1 MKKKIAAL
9 LCVCLALTS
18 AVSCGDSS
26 GDNSQNGSFVPNESQ
41 VIDKNKKQ
49 IYINVYGGGTGT
61 KWITDEANKY
71 NETLE
76 EYQIYI
82 QDEKR
87 EASYIID
94 EVNAA
99 SGVASAYFTVDIAF
113 QELINTDKLVD
124 LTSILN
130 TTLEGENEK
139 IGDKLTNKESWL
151 KLASKNGSGCYL
163 LPYCDSIGGL
173 VFDYGDFV
181 EKGWLNFAD
190 GNDSSVTAALEVQG
204 IVYENN
210 GGKLVYKSGG
220 SVNYSSGD
228 RILTAGKDGKYGTY
242 DDGQPQTIAE
252 WDRMLGKIK
261 STANCYPFI
270 WPNKF
275 ENYTGMVQNAV
286 FAQLAGVDGA
296 ENYFAFDSKGKE
308 VEMHDGTKK
317 VITVEN
323 GYEYFGMKEIY
334 DTISFMATYF
344 SSDNANPAVKENT
357 NHTDVQK
364 RYLFAPVSNGK
375 IAESA
380 MICEGIWWENEA
392 KKGVF
397 PQVEK
402 QDADRGFG
410 KRDYRFMLL
419 PYMEGQRGIDGN
431 GKGSVLAGQDTGSF
445 FVVKEKDTKKTEI
458 LLDFLVRTLSDE
470 CLEKFTSETG
480 IIRAYDYE
488 ISAENFAKMTPFA
501 KTVWNIYRD
510 TENIAIVRP
519 FQDRVKEPIVYAT
532 TAGLEGVVFPYND
545 AGKIM
550 GSDKVAVSW
559 LSAGRSVDQIFKM
572 VSGAFNQT
580 SWTKLLDQAR
590 KQGFYA

>member
-1 MKKKIAAL
+1 MKKQIAAM
-9 LCVCLALTS
+9 LCLCFAFS
-18 AVSCGDSS
+18 AAACGNKGQGGES
-26 GDNSQNGSFVPNESQ
+26 GQT
-41 VIDKNKKQ
+41 IDKNKTQ

-61 KWITDEANKY
+61 SWITEEANEY
-71 NETLE
+71 NKTLE
-76 EYQIYI
+76 DYQIYI

-87 EASYIID
+87 EAGYIID

-113 QELINTDKLVD
+113 QELVNTDKLVD
-124 LTSILN
+124 LTPILE
-130 TTLEGENEK
+130 TTLEGESKK
-139 IGDKLTNKESWL
+139 IGDKLTNRESWM

-181 EKGWLNFAD
+181 ERGWLEFAD
-190 GNDSSVTAALEVQG
+190 GNDAAVTSALDRQG
-204 IVYENN
+204 ISYENK
-210 GGKLVYKSGG
+210 GGKLFYKNGG
-220 SVNYSSGD
+220 SVNYKEGD
-228 RILTAGKDGKYGTY
+228 RIMTAGKDGKYGTY
-242 DDGQPQTIAE
+242 DDGQPQTIDE

-270 WPNKF
+270 WPSKF

-286 FAQLAGVDGA
+286 FAQLAGVA
-296 ENYFAFDSKGKE
+296 ETEAYFAFDSDGKE
-308 VEMHDGTKK
+308 VEMHDGSKK
-317 VITVEN
+317 TITIEN

-334 DTISFMATYF
+334 DTIAFMETYF
-344 SSDNANPAVKENT
+344 GSDNANPAVKENT

-364 RYLFAPVSNGK
+364 RYLFAPVSGGK

-392 KKGVF
+392 RKGVF

-402 QDADRGFG
+402 QDADRGYG

-419 PYMEGQRGIDGN
+419 PFMEGQKGIDGT

-445 FVVKEKDTKKTEI
+445 FVVKEKDAKKTEI
-458 LLDFLVRTLSDE
+458 LLDFLARTLSDD
-470 CLEKFTSETG
+470 CLEKFTTETG

-488 ISAENFAKMTPFA
+488 ISDGNFAKMTPFA
-501 KTVWNIYRD
+501 RTVWNIYRD

-519 FQDRVKEPIVYAT
+519 FQERVKEPIVYAT

-559 LSAGRSVDQIFKM
+559 LSGGKNKDQIFNM
-572 VSGAFNQT
+572 VSGAFT
-580 SWTKLLDQAR
+580 SSSWQKLLDQAK

>member
-1 MKKKIAAL
+1 MKKQIAAM
-9 LCVCLALTS
+9 LCLCFAFS
-18 AVSCGDSS
+18 AAACGNKGQGGES
-26 GDNSQNGSFVPNESQ
+26 GQT
-41 VIDKNKKQ
+41 IDKNKTQ

-61 KWITDEANKY
+61 SWITEEANEY
-71 NETLE
+71 NKTLE
-76 EYQIYI
+76 DYQIYI

-87 EASYIID
+87 EAGYIID

-113 QELINTDKLVD
+113 QELVNTDKLVD
-124 LTSILN
+124 LTPILE
-130 TTLEGENEK
+130 TTLEGESKK
-139 IGDKLTNKESWL
+139 IGDKLTNRESWM

-181 EKGWLNFAD
+181 ERGWLEFAD
-190 GNDSSVTAALEVQG
+190 GNDAAVTSALDRQG
-204 IVYENN
+204 ISYENK
-210 GGKLVYKSGG
+210 GGKLFYKNGG
-220 SVNYSSGD
+220 SVNYKEGD
-228 RILTAGKDGKYGTY
+228 RIMTAGKDGKYGTY
-242 DDGQPQTIAE
+242 DDGQPQTIDE

-270 WPNKF
+270 WPSKF

-286 FAQLAGVDGA
+286 FAQLAGVA
-296 ENYFAFDSKGKE
+296 ETEAYFAFDSDGKE
-308 VEMHDGTKK
+308 VEMHDGSKK
-317 VITVEN
+317 AITIEN

-334 DTISFMATYF
+334 DTIAFMETYF
-344 SSDNANPAVKENT
+344 GSDNANPAVKENT

-364 RYLFAPVSNGK
+364 RYLFAPVSGGK

-392 KKGVF
+392 RKGVF

-402 QDADRGFG
+402 QDADRGYG

-419 PYMEGQRGIDGN
+419 PFMEGQKGIDGT

-445 FVVKEKDTKKTEI
+445 FVVKEKDAKKTEI
-458 LLDFLVRTLSDE
+458 LLDFLARTLSDD
-470 CLEKFTSETG
+470 CLEKFTTETG

-488 ISAENFAKMTPFA
+488 ISDGNFAKMTPFA
-501 KTVWNIYRD
+501 RTVWNIYRD

-519 FQDRVKEPIVYAT
+519 FQERVKEPIVYAT

-559 LSAGRSVDQIFKM
+559 LSGGKNKDQIFNM
-572 VSGAFNQT
+572 VSGAFT
-580 SWTKLLDQAR
+580 SSSWQKLLDQAK

>member
-1 MKKKIAAL
+1 MKKQIAAM
-9 LCVCLALTS
+9 LCLCFAFS
-18 AVSCGDSS
+18 AAACGNKGQGGES
-26 GDNSQNGSFVPNESQ
+26 GQT
-41 VIDKNKKQ
+41 IDKNKTQ

-61 KWITDEANKY
+61 RWITEEANEY
-71 NETLE
+71 NKTLE
-76 EYQIYI
+76 DYQIYI

-87 EASYIID
+87 EAGYIID

-113 QELINTDKLVD
+113 QELVNTDKLVD
-124 LTSILN
+124 LTPILE
-130 TTLEGENEK
+130 TTLEGESKK
-139 IGDKLTNKESWL
+139 IGDKLTNRESWM

-181 EKGWLNFAD
+181 ERGWLEFAD
-190 GNDSSVTAALEVQG
+190 GNDAAVTSALDRQG
-204 IVYENN
+204 ISYENK
-210 GGKLVYKSGG
+210 GGKLFYKNGG
-220 SVNYSSGD
+220 SVNYKEGD
-228 RILTAGKDGKYGTY
+228 RIMTAGKDGKYGTY
-242 DDGQPQTIAE
+242 DDGQPQTIDE

-270 WPNKF
+270 WPSKF

-286 FAQLAGVDGA
+286 FAQLAGVA
-296 ENYFAFDSKGKE
+296 ETEAYFAFDSDGKE
-308 VEMHDGTKK
+308 VEMHDGSKK
-317 VITVEN
+317 TITIEN

-334 DTISFMATYF
+334 DTIAFMETYF
-344 SSDNANPAVKENT
+344 GSDNANPAVKENT

-364 RYLFAPVSNGK
+364 RYLFAPVSGGK

-392 KKGVF
+392 RKGVF

-402 QDADRGFG
+402 QDADRGYG

-419 PYMEGQRGIDGN
+419 PFMEGQKGIDGT

-458 LLDFLVRTLSDE
+458 LLDFLARTLSDD
-470 CLEKFTSETG
+470 CLEKFTTETG

-488 ISAENFAKMTPFA
+488 ISDGNFAKMTPFA
-501 KTVWNIYRD
+501 RTVWNIYRD

-519 FQDRVKEPIVYAT
+519 FQERVKEPIVYAT

-559 LSAGRSVDQIFKM
+559 LSGGKNKDQIFNM
-572 VSGAFNQT
+572 VSGAFT
-580 SWTKLLDQAR
+580 SSSWQKLLDQAK

>member
-1 MKKKIAAL
+1 MKKIISAAL
-9 LCVCLALTS
+9 CLSLALTCT
-18 AVSCGDSS
+18 ACGRKPADSS
-26 GDNSQNGSFVPNESQ
+26 SGGQT
-41 VIDKNKKQ
+41 IDKNKTQ

-61 KWITDEANKY
+61 GWITDEANEY
-71 NETLE
+71 NKTLDN
-76 EYQIYI
+76 YQIYI
-82 QDEKR
+82 NDEKK
-87 EASYIID
+87 EASNIID
-94 EVNAA
+94 EVNTA

-124 LTSILN
+124 LTPILN
-130 TTLEGENEK
+130 TTLDGESRK
-139 IGDKLTNKESWL
+139 IGDKLSDKEGWL
-151 KLASKNGSGCYL
+151 ELASKNGSGCYL

-190 GNDSSVTAALEVQG
+190 GKDSAVLAALDAQG

-210 GGKLVYKSGG
+210 NGRLIYKSGG
-220 SVNYSSGD
+220 SVNYSAGD
-228 RILTAGKDGKYGTY
+228 RIMTAGKDGKYGTY
-242 DDGQPQTIAE
+242 DDGQPQNITE
-252 WDRMLGKIK
+252 WNQMLAKIK

-270 WPNKF
+270 WPSLF

-286 FAQLAGVDGA
+286 FTQLAGLEA
-296 ENYFAFDSKGKE
+296 SKNYFAFDSQGKE
-308 VEMHDGTKK
+308 VEMQDGSKK

-334 DTISFMATYF
+334 DTIAFMETYF
-344 SSDNANPAVKENT
+344 TTSNANPAVNENT
-357 NHTDVQK
+357 NHSDTQK
-364 RYLFAPVSNGK
+364 RYLFAPVSGGK

-392 KKGVF
+392 KAGIF

-402 QDADRGFG
+402 QDSERGFG

-419 PYMEGQRGIDGN
+419 PYMEGQKGIDGN
-431 GKGSVLAGQDTGSF
+431 GNGSVLAGQDTGSF

-458 LLDFLVRTLSDE
+458 LLDFLARTLSDE
-470 CLEKFTSETG
+470 CLEKFTTETG
-480 IIRAYDYE
+480 IIRAYDYD

-501 KTVWNIYRD
+501 QNVWNIYRD

-545 AGKIM
+545 MGKIM
-550 GSDKVAVSW
+550 SSDKVVVSW
-559 LSAGRSVDQIFKM
+559 LSKGKNKDQIFAM
-572 VSGAFNQT
+572 VKGAFNAQ
-580 SWTKLLDQAR
+580 SWAKLLEQAK
-590 KQGFYA
+590 KQGFYS

>member
-1 MKKKIAAL
+1 MKKQIAAM
-9 LCVCLALTS
+9 LCLCFAFS
-18 AVSCGDSS
+18 AAACGNKGQGGES
-26 GDNSQNGSFVPNESQ
+26 GQT
-41 VIDKNKKQ
+41 IDKNKTQ

-61 KWITDEANKY
+61 SWITEEANEY
-71 NETLE
+71 NKTLE
-76 EYQIYI
+76 DYQIYI

-87 EASYIID
+87 EAGYIID

-113 QELINTDKLVD
+113 QELVNTDKLVD
-124 LTSILN
+124 LTPILE
-130 TTLEGENEK
+130 TTLEGESKK
-139 IGDKLTNKESWL
+139 IGDKLTNRESWM

-181 EKGWLNFAD
+181 ERGWLEFAD
-190 GNDSSVTAALEVQG
+190 GNDAAVTSALDRQG
-204 IVYENN
+204 ISYENK
-210 GGKLVYKSGG
+210 GGKLFYKNGG
-220 SVNYSSGD
+220 SVNYKEGD
-228 RILTAGKDGKYGTY
+228 RIMTAGKDGKYGTY
-242 DDGQPQTIAE
+242 DDGQPQTIDE

-270 WPNKF
+270 WPSKF

-286 FAQLAGVDGA
+286 FAQLAGVA
-296 ENYFAFDSKGKE
+296 ETEAYFAFDSDGKE
-308 VEMHDGTKK
+308 VEMHDGSKK
-317 VITVEN
+317 TITIEN

-334 DTISFMATYF
+334 DTIAFMETYF
-344 SSDNANPAVKENT
+344 GSDNANPAVKENT

-364 RYLFAPVSNGK
+364 RYLFAPVSGGK

-392 KKGVF
+392 RKGVF

-402 QDADRGFG
+402 QDADRGYG

-419 PYMEGQRGIDGN
+419 PFMEGQKGIDGT

-458 LLDFLVRTLSDE
+458 LLDFLARTLSDD
-470 CLEKFTSETG
+470 CLEKFTTETG

-488 ISAENFAKMTPFA
+488 ISDGNFAKMTPFA
-501 KTVWNIYRD
+501 RTVWNIYRD

-519 FQDRVKEPIVYAT
+519 FQERVKEPIVYAT

-559 LSAGRSVDQIFKM
+559 LSGGKNKDQIFNM
-572 VSGAFNQT
+572 VSGAFDSS
-580 SWTKLLDQAR
+580 SWKKLLDQAK

>member
-1 MKKKIAAL
+1 MKGDGRMKKQIAAM
-9 LCVCLALTS
+9 LCLCFAFS
-18 AVSCGDSS
+18 AAACGNKGQGGES
-26 GDNSQNGSFVPNESQ
+26 GQT
-41 VIDKNKKQ
+41 IDKNKTQ

-61 KWITDEANKY
+61 SWITEEANEY
-71 NETLE
+71 NKTLE
-76 EYQIYI
+76 DYQIYI

-87 EASYIID
+87 EAGYIID

-113 QELINTDKLVD
+113 QELVNTDKLVD
-124 LTSILN
+124 LTPILE
-130 TTLEGENEK
+130 TTLEGESKK
-139 IGDKLTNKESWL
+139 IGDKLANRESWM

-181 EKGWLNFAD
+181 ERGWLEFAD
-190 GNDSSVTAALEVQG
+190 GNDAAVTSALDRQG
-204 IVYENN
+204 ISYENK
-210 GGKLVYKSGG
+210 GGKLFYKNGG
-220 SVNYSSGD
+220 SVNYKEGD
-228 RILTAGKDGKYGTY
+228 RIMTAGKDGKYGTY
-242 DDGQPQTIAE
+242 DDGQPQTIDE

-270 WPNKF
+270 WPSKF

-286 FAQLAGVDGA
+286 FAQLAGVA
-296 ENYFAFDSKGKE
+296 ETEAYFAFDSNGKE
-308 VEMHDGTKK
+308 VEMHDGSKK
-317 VITVEN
+317 AITIEN

-334 DTISFMATYF
+334 DTIAFMETYF
-344 SSDNANPAVKENT
+344 GSDNANPAVKENT

-364 RYLFAPVSNGK
+364 RYLFAPVSGGK

-392 KKGVF
+392 RKGVF

-402 QDADRGFG
+402 QDADRGYG

-419 PYMEGQRGIDGN
+419 PFMEGQKGIDGT

-458 LLDFLVRTLSDE
+458 LLDFLAWTLSDD
-470 CLEKFTSETG
+470 CLEKFTTETG

-488 ISAENFAKMTPFA
+488 ISDGNFAKMTPFA
-501 KTVWNIYRD
+501 RTVWNIYRD

-519 FQDRVKEPIVYAT
+519 FQERVKEPIVYAT

-559 LSAGRSVDQIFKM
+559 LSGGKNKDQIFNM
-572 VSGAFNQT
+572 VSGAFNSS
-580 SWTKLLDQAR
+580 SWQKLLDQAK

>member
-1 MKKKIAAL
+1 MKKQIAAM
-9 LCVCLALTS
+9 LCLCFAFS
-18 AVSCGDSS
+18 AAACGNKGQGGES
-26 GDNSQNGSFVPNESQ
+26 GQT
-41 VIDKNKKQ
+41 IDKNKTQ

-61 KWITDEANKY
+61 SWITEEANEY
-71 NETLE
+71 NKTLE
-76 EYQIYI
+76 DYQIYI

-87 EASYIID
+87 EAGDIID

-113 QELINTDKLVD
+113 QELVNTDKLVD
-124 LTSILN
+124 LTPILE
-130 TTLEGENEK
+130 TTLEGESKK
-139 IGDKLTNKESWL
+139 IGDKLTNRESWM

-181 EKGWLNFAD
+181 ERGWLEFAD
-190 GNDSSVTAALEVQG
+190 GNDAAVTSALDRQG
-204 IVYENN
+204 ISYENK
-210 GGKLVYKSGG
+210 GGKLFYKNGG
-220 SVNYSSGD
+220 SVNYKEGD
-228 RILTAGKDGKYGTY
+228 RIMTAGKDGKYGTY
-242 DDGQPQTIAE
+242 DDGQPQTIDE

-270 WPNKF
+270 WPSKF

-286 FAQLAGVDGA
+286 FAQLAGVA
-296 ENYFAFDSKGKE
+296 ETEAYFAFDSDGKE
-308 VEMHDGTKK
+308 VEMHDGSKK
-317 VITVEN
+317 TITIEN

-334 DTISFMATYF
+334 DTIAFMETYF
-344 SSDNANPAVKENT
+344 GSDNANPAVKENT

-364 RYLFAPVSNGK
+364 RYLFAPVSGGK

-392 KKGVF
+392 RKGVF

-402 QDADRGFG
+402 QDADRGYG

-419 PYMEGQRGIDGN
+419 PFMEGQKGIDGT

-458 LLDFLVRTLSDE
+458 LLDFLARTLSDD
-470 CLEKFTSETG
+470 CLEKFTTETG

-488 ISAENFAKMTPFA
+488 ISDGNFAKMTPFA
-501 KTVWNIYRD
+501 RTVWNIYRD

-519 FQDRVKEPIVYAT
+519 FQERVKEPIVYAT

-559 LSAGRSVDQIFKM
+559 LSGGKNKDQIFNM
-572 VSGAFNQT
+572 VSGAFT
-580 SWTKLLDQAR
+580 SSSWQKLLDQAK

>member
-1 MKKKIAAL
+1 MKRKIAAM
-9 LCVCLALTS
+9 LCLCLAFS
-18 AVSCGDSS
+18 GAACGKRTDNGNSS
-26 GDNSQNGSFVPNESQ
+26 DGQI
-41 VIDKNKKQ
+41 IDKNKTQ

-61 KWITDEANKY
+61 SWITEEAVEYNK
-71 NETLE
+71 TLE
-76 EYQIYI
+76 NYQIYI
-82 QDEKR
+82 TDEKR
-87 EASYIID
+87 EANYIID

-124 LTSILN
+124 LTPILN
-130 TTLEGENEK
+130 TTLNGEDKK
-139 IGDKLTNKESWL
+139 IGDKLSNKESWL
-151 KLASKNGSGCYL
+151 KLASKNGNGCYL

-181 EKGWLNFAD
+181 DNGWLNYAD
-190 GNDSSVTAALEVQG
+190 GKDSSVLTALDEQG
-204 IVYENN
+204 IAYENKN
-210 GGKLVYKSGG
+210 GKLVYKSGG
-220 SVNYSSGD
+220 SVNYVTGD

-242 DDGQPQTIAE
+242 DDGQPQNIAE
-252 WDRMLGKIK
+252 WNQMLGKIK
-261 STANCYPFI
+261 STVNCYPFI
-270 WPNKF
+270 WPSKF

-286 FAQLAGVDGA
+286 FAQLAGIKA
-296 ENYFAFDSKGKE
+296 TEKYFAFDSEGEE
-308 VEMHDGTKK
+308 VEMHDGSKK
-317 VITVEN
+317 VVTVEN

-334 DTISFMATYF
+334 DTIAFMETYF
-344 SSDNANPAVKENT
+344 TSDNANPAVKENT

-364 RYLFAPVSNGK
+364 RYLFAPVSDGK

-392 KKGVF
+392 KKGIF

-402 QDADRGFG
+402 QNSERGFG

-419 PYMEGQRGIDGN
+419 PYMEGQKGIDGT

-458 LLDFLVRTLSDE
+458 LLDFLARTLSDE
-470 CLEKFTSETG
+470 CLEKFTVETG

-501 KTVWNIYRD
+501 KNVWNIYRD
-510 TENIAIVRP
+510 TENVAIVRP

-532 TAGLEGVVFPYND
+532 TAGLEGIVFPYND

-550 GSDKVAVSW
+550 GSDKVVVSW
-559 LSAGRSVDQIFKM
+559 LSSGKNKDQIFAM
-572 VSGAFNQT
+572 VNGAFNSA
-580 SWTKLLDQAR
+580 SWSKLLEQAK

>member
-1 MKKKIAAL
+1 MKKQIAAM
-9 LCVCLALTS
+9 LCLCFAFS
-18 AVSCGDSS
+18 AAACGNKGQGGES
-26 GDNSQNGSFVPNESQ
+26 GQT
-41 VIDKNKKQ
+41 IDKNKTQ

-61 KWITDEANKY
+61 SWITEEANEY
-71 NETLE
+71 NKTLE
-76 EYQIYI
+76 DYQIYI

-87 EASYIID
+87 EAGYIID

-113 QELINTDKLVD
+113 QELVNTDKLVD
-124 LTSILN
+124 LTPILE
-130 TTLEGENEK
+130 TTLEGESKK
-139 IGDKLTNKESWL
+139 IGDKLTNRESWM

-181 EKGWLNFAD
+181 ERGWLEFAD
-190 GNDSSVTAALEVQG
+190 GNDAAVTSALDRQG
-204 IVYENN
+204 ISYENK
-210 GGKLVYKSGG
+210 GGKLFYKNGG
-220 SVNYSSGD
+220 SVNYKEGD
-228 RILTAGKDGKYGTY
+228 RIMTAGKDGKYGTY
-242 DDGQPQTIAE
+242 DDGQPQTIDE

-270 WPNKF
+270 WPSKF

-286 FAQLAGVDGA
+286 FAQLAGVA
-296 ENYFAFDSKGKE
+296 ETEAYFAFDSDGKE
-308 VEMHDGTKK
+308 VEMHDGSKK
-317 VITVEN
+317 TITIEN

-334 DTISFMATYF
+334 DTIAFMETYF
-344 SSDNANPAVKENT
+344 GSDNANPAVKENT

-364 RYLFAPVSNGK
+364 RYLFAPVSGGK

-392 KKGVF
+392 RKGVF

-402 QDADRGFG
+402 QDADRGYG

-419 PYMEGQRGIDGN
+419 PFMEGQKGIDGT

-458 LLDFLVRTLSDE
+458 LLDFLARTLSDD
-470 CLEKFTSETG
+470 CLEKFTTETG

-488 ISAENFAKMTPFA
+488 ISDGNFAKMTPFA
-501 KTVWNIYRD
+501 RTVWNIYRD

-519 FQDRVKEPIVYAT
+519 FQERVKEPVVYAT

-559 LSAGRSVDQIFKM
+559 LPGGKNKDQIFNM
-572 VSGAFNQT
+572 VSGAFT
-580 SWTKLLDQAR
+580 SSSWQKLLDQAK

>member
-1 MKKKIAAL
+1 MKKQIAAM
-9 LCVCLALTS
+9 LCLCFAFS
-18 AVSCGDSS
+18 AAACGNKGQGGES
-26 GDNSQNGSFVPNESQ
+26 GQT
-41 VIDKNKKQ
+41 IDKNKTQ

-61 KWITDEANKY
+61 SWITEEANEY
-71 NETLE
+71 NKTLE
-76 EYQIYI
+76 DYQIYI

-87 EASYIID
+87 EAGYIID

-113 QELINTDKLVD
+113 QELVNTDKLVD
-124 LTSILN
+124 LTPILE
-130 TTLEGENEK
+130 TTLEGESKK
-139 IGDKLTNKESWL
+139 IGDKLTNRESWM

-181 EKGWLNFAD
+181 ERGWLEFAD
-190 GNDSSVTAALEVQG
+190 GNDAAVTSALDRQG
-204 IVYENN
+204 ISYENK
-210 GGKLVYKSGG
+210 GGKLFYKNGG
-220 SVNYSSGD
+220 SVNYKEGD
-228 RILTAGKDGKYGTY
+228 RIMTAGKDGKYGTY
-242 DDGQPQTIAE
+242 DDGQPQTIDE

-270 WPNKF
+270 WPSKF

-286 FAQLAGVDGA
+286 FAQLAGVA
-296 ENYFAFDSKGKE
+296 ETEAYFAFDSDGKE
-308 VEMHDGTKK
+308 VEMHDGSKK
-317 VITVEN
+317 TITIEN

-334 DTISFMATYF
+334 DTIAFMETYF
-344 SSDNANPAVKENT
+344 GSDNANPAVKENT

-364 RYLFAPVSNGK
+364 RYLFAPVSGGK

-392 KKGVF
+392 RKGVF

-402 QDADRGFG
+402 QDADRGYG

-419 PYMEGQRGIDGN
+419 PFMEGQKGIDGT

-458 LLDFLVRTLSDE
+458 LLDFLARTLSDD
-470 CLEKFTSETG
+470 CLEKFTTETG

-488 ISAENFAKMTPFA
+488 ISDGNFAKMTPFA
-501 KTVWNIYRD
+501 RTVWNIYRD

-519 FQDRVKEPIVYAT
+519 FQERVKEPIVYAT

-559 LSAGRSVDQIFKM
+559 LSGGKNKDQIFNM
-572 VSGAFNQT
+572 VSGAFDSS
-580 SWTKLLDQAR
+580 SWQKLLDQAK

>member
-1 MKKKIAAL
+1 MKKQIAAM
-9 LCVCLALTS
+9 LCLCFAFS
-18 AVSCGDSS
+18 AAACGNKGQGGES
-26 GDNSQNGSFVPNESQ
+26 GQT
-41 VIDKNKKQ
+41 IDKNKTQ

-61 KWITDEANKY
+61 SWITEEANEY
-71 NETLE
+71 NKTLE
-76 EYQIYI
+76 DYQIYI

-87 EASYIID
+87 EAGYIID

-113 QELINTDKLVD
+113 QELVNTDKLVD
-124 LTSILN
+124 LTPILE
-130 TTLEGENEK
+130 TTLEGESKK
-139 IGDKLTNKESWL
+139 IGDKLTNRESWM

-181 EKGWLNFAD
+181 ERGWLEFAD
-190 GNDSSVTAALEVQG
+190 GNDAAVTSALDRQG
-204 IVYENN
+204 ISYENK
-210 GGKLVYKSGG
+210 GGKLFYKNGG
-220 SVNYSSGD
+220 SVNYKEGD
-228 RILTAGKDGKYGTY
+228 RIMTAGKDGKYGTY
-242 DDGQPQTIAE
+242 DDGQPQTIDE

-270 WPNKF
+270 WPSKF

-286 FAQLAGVDGA
+286 FAQLAGVA
-296 ENYFAFDSKGKE
+296 ETEAYFAFDSDGKE
-308 VEMHDGTKK
+308 VEMHDGSKK
-317 VITVEN
+317 TITIEN

-334 DTISFMATYF
+334 DTIAFMETYF
-344 SSDNANPAVKENT
+344 GSDNANPAVKENT

-364 RYLFAPVSNGK
+364 RYLFAPVSGGK

-392 KKGVF
+392 RKGVF

-402 QDADRGFG
+402 QDADRGYG

-419 PYMEGQRGIDGN
+419 PFMEGQKGIDGT

-458 LLDFLVRTLSDE
+458 LLDFLARTLSDD
-470 CLEKFTSETG
+470 CLEKFTTETG

-488 ISAENFAKMTPFA
+488 ISDGNFAKMTPFA
-501 KTVWNIYRD
+501 RTVWNIYRD

-519 FQDRVKEPIVYAT
+519 FQERVKEPIVYAT

-559 LSAGRSVDQIFKM
+559 LSGGKNKDQIFNM
-572 VSGAFNQT
+572 VSGAFT
-580 SWTKLLDQAR
+580 SSSWQKLLDQAK

>member
-1 MKKKIAAL
+1 MKKQIAAM
-9 LCVCLALTS
+9 LCLCFAFS
-18 AVSCGDSS
+18 AAACGNKGQGGES
-26 GDNSQNGSFVPNESQ
+26 GQT
-41 VIDKNKKQ
+41 IDKNKTQ

-61 KWITDEANKY
+61 SWITEEANEY
-71 NETLE
+71 NKTLE
-76 EYQIYI
+76 DYQIYI

-87 EASYIID
+87 EAGYIID

-113 QELINTDKLVD
+113 QELVNTDKLVD
-124 LTSILN
+124 LTPILE
-130 TTLEGENEK
+130 TTLEGESKK
-139 IGDKLTNKESWL
+139 IGDKLTNRESWM

-181 EKGWLNFAD
+181 ERGWLEFAD
-190 GNDSSVTAALEVQG
+190 GNDAAVTSALDRQG
-204 IVYENN
+204 ISYENK
-210 GGKLVYKSGG
+210 GGKLFYKNGG
-220 SVNYSSGD
+220 SVNYKEGD
-228 RILTAGKDGKYGTY
+228 RIMTAGKDGKYGTY
-242 DDGQPQTIAE
+242 DDGQPQTIDE

-270 WPNKF
+270 WPSKF

-286 FAQLAGVDGA
+286 FAQLAGVA
-296 ENYFAFDSKGKE
+296 ETEAYFAFDSDGKE
-308 VEMHDGTKK
+308 VEMHDGSKK
-317 VITVEN
+317 AITIEN

-334 DTISFMATYF
+334 DTIAFMETYF
-344 SSDNANPAVKENT
+344 GSDNANPAVKENT

-364 RYLFAPVSNGK
+364 RYLFAPVSGGK

-392 KKGVF
+392 RKGVF

-402 QDADRGFG
+402 QDADRGYG

-419 PYMEGQRGIDGN
+419 PFMEGQKGIDGT

-458 LLDFLVRTLSDE
+458 LLDFLARTLSDD
-470 CLEKFTSETG
+470 CLEKFTTETG

-488 ISAENFAKMTPFA
+488 ISDGNFAKMTPFA
-501 KTVWNIYRD
+501 RTVWNIYRD

-519 FQDRVKEPIVYAT
+519 FQERVKEPIVYAT

-559 LSAGRSVDQIFKM
+559 LSGGKNKDQIFNM
-572 VSGAFNQT
+572 VSGAFT
-580 SWTKLLDQAR
+580 SSSWQKLLDQAK

>member
-9 LCVCLALTS
+9 LCACLALSS

-61 KWITDEANKY
+61 NWITEEANKY

-76 EYQIYI
+76 DYQIYI

-252 WDRMLGKIK
+252 WDQMLGKIK

-419 PYMEGQRGIDGN
+419 PYMEGQRGIDGS

-458 LLDFLVRTLSDE
+458 LLDFLARTLSDE

-532 TAGLEGVVFPYND
+532 TAGLEGVVFPYSD

-572 VSGAFNQT
+572 VNGAFNQT